1 MKTIIAVGGGIKE
14 TTHYSVAAGSIDNE
28 IVRLS
33 GKINPK
39 LLFIP
44 TASSD
49 SPGYISDVKNHFG
62 KKFGCNVDVLCL
74 VQKKPSKKEIEE
86 KILNSDIIYVGGGN
100 TLKMMRIWR
109 GLGVDKILKRA
120 YERGIVL
127 AGVSAGAICWFD
139 SGHSNSL
146 FYYNQKN
153 WKYINVKGMG
163 LVKGIFCPHYDG
175 AVGAAKRS
183 EHFSQMIKKTGGMGL
198 AVDNLCAIEVID
210 DKYKVLSS
218 APEAS
223 AYRVYKKRGRVVSE
237 KIKVTDGMLPI
248 SELYR
253 R

>member
-1 MKTIIAVGGGIKE
+1 
-14 TTHYSVAAGSIDNE
+14 
-28 IVRLS
+28 
-33 GKINPK
+33 
-39 LLFIP
+39 
-44 TASSD
+44 
-49 SPGYISDVKNHFG
+49 
-62 KKFGCNVDVLCL
+62 
-74 VQKKPSKKEIEE
+74 
-86 KILNSDIIYVGGGN
+86 
-100 TLKMMRIWR
+100 MMRIWR

-120 YERGIVL
+120 YERGIVF